1 MRQPGCERRL
11 EQDVGFARQRRRAG
25 MRPRRRG
32 HRHLH
37 VRDRATR
44 HPQAAW
50 PDEDIVLWQHGRQ
63 TPTLAPL
70 SRVPDSESR
79 SSSSTPV
86 STARSHAPCAPR
98 AMGNAQPARRRVPP
112 APATAGSSERRGI
125 GKVQFNIQHGITPG
139 CAAHARQRRPTIGT
153 RGRGSHPAAGP
164 GSAARDEVPRRGVG
178 KRRVEQVPAASRPLG
193 QAGILR
199 GHDARRHEDRQLGF
213 AQLIATRRKQSPSTG
228 TSSNP
233 GKPLTSRPARATESH
248 R

>member
-1 MRQPGCERRL
+1 MRTPT
-11 EQDVGFARQRRRAG
+11 RAG
-25 MRPRRRG
+25 CRFRAAAAPRRNAACRRG

-50 PDEDIVLWQHGRQ
+50 PDEDIVLRQHGRQ

-86 STARSHAPCAPR
+86 STARSHACLRATRHGQCA
-98 AMGNAQPARRRVPP
+98 ARKAPRVPP
-112 APATAGSSERRGI
+112 APATAGSSGAARHRESS
-125 GKVQFNIQHGITPG
+125 VQYPARHHSWLCGARTAAASDHWDPG
-139 CAAHARQRRPTIGT
+139 PRW
-153 RGRGSHPAAGP
+153 SHPAAGS

>member
-1 MRQPGCERRL
+1 MRTPTRAGCR
-11 EQDVGFARQRRRAG
+11 FRAAAAPRG
-25 MRPRRRG
+25 MRPCRRG

-50 PDEDIVLWQHGRQ
+50 PDEDIVLRQHGRQ
-63 TPTLAPL
+63 TLHSGAVEQG
-70 SRVPDSESR
+70 SRQRIQVFQQH
-79 SSSSTPV
+79 
-86 STARSHAPCAPR
+86 ARLDGAQPRACAPR
-98 AMGNAQPARRRVPP
+98 ANGQCAGAARPTSTGDGRLIRCGAASGKFSSISSTASLLVVRRTHGSGVRPLGPGAAVGPTPP
-112 APATAGSSERRGI
+112 
-125 GKVQFNIQHGITPG
+125 PG
-139 CAAHARQRRPTIGT
+139 QGRRPGT
-153 RGRGSHPAAGP
+153 RCPDA
-164 GSAARDEVPRRGVG
+164 GVG